1 MANNTRDALHTRL
14 LSTLKR
20 HAPHKVRVYTSDDDA
35 RDIAVPTRRRR
46 WASVIEAIEARAWT
60 KCEMLDKS
68 GAVLG
73 YFDNDEQATDV
84 EDFADT
90 KLTKTRSDVEWI
102 TSLMFRVHEKALA
115 SRDAET
121 VTILRAQGDVVRELT
136 SAMRELSGIYR
147 EQREAA
153 EETAAMK
160 ATAEAGEG
168 GTVKELLDA
177 APLVLQALP
186 MLKQMLNG
194 KSDKH

>member
-1 MANNTRDALHTRL
+1 MGDALHARL
-14 LSTLKR
+14 LATLKR
-20 HAPHKVRVYTSDDDA
+20 HSPHKVRVYAGDTDDKP

-46 WASVIEAIEARAWT
+46 WASVIEAIEARAWS

-68 GAVLG
+68 SAVLG
-73 YFDNDEQATDV
+73 YIDNDEQAADV
-84 EDFADT
+84 EDLSDT
-90 KLTKTRSDVEWI
+90 RQTKTRSDVEWI
-102 TSLMFRVHEKALA
+102 TAMMLKVHEKALA

-160 ATAEAGEG
+160 ATADAGDG
-168 GTVKELLDA
+168 STVKELLDA
-177 APLVLQALP
+177 APAIMQALP
-186 MLKQMLNG
+186 MLKAMLNG